1 LSVEERRTLP
11 ATEKEGESMMRHSET
26 MRAASRLL
34 LSHPIV
40 CLLGALAA
48 VVVVAPTRGVDAAEV
63 ARPVEAETFDVKP
76 TGTSVVTNTTLYS
89 NDQALKSAWAIAS
102 GYLPA
107 L

>member
-1 LSVEERRTLP
+1 
-11 ATEKEGESMMRHSET
+11 MRHSET
-26 MRAASRLL
+26 MRVASRLL

-40 CLLGALAA
+40 CLLGVLA
-48 VVVVAPTRGVDAAEV
+48 VVVAPTRGVDAAEV
-63 ARPVEAETFDVKP
+63 ARPVETETFDVKP

>member
-1 LSVEERRTLP
+1 
-11 ATEKEGESMMRHSET
+11 MMRQSET

-34 LSHPIV
+34 LSHPLV
-40 CLLGALAA
+40 CLLGALA
-48 VVVVAPTRGVDAAEV
+48 VVVATTRGVDAAEV

-102 GYLPA
+102 SYLPA